1 MNRIFVAACVASV
14 LSLSSLFASS
24 ADAAHVHKTVVV
36 RPNGNV
42 VKRVTVHPG
51 PHAHIVR
58 PAVIARP
65 AVVVR
70 PSGVILRTPAIGIR
84 IGR

>member
-1 MNRIFVAACVASV
+1 MNRFILAACVASV

-24 ADAAHVHKTVVV
+24 AAAGDLHKTIVV

-42 VKRVTVHPG
+42 VKKLTYVPG
-51 PHAHIVR
+51 HHRHHVQG
-58 PAVIARP
+58 AVI
-65 AVVVR
+65 VKNN
-70 PSGVILRTPAIGIR
+70 GVILRTPAIGIR

>member
-1 MNRIFVAACVASV
+1 MNRFFVAACVASV

-24 ADAAHVHKTVVV
+24 AEAGHVHRAVVV

-42 VKRVTVHPG
+42 VKRSVYVPG
-51 PHAHIVR
+51 PHLHVR
-58 PAVIARP
+58 PG
-65 AVVVR
+65 VVVR
-70 PSGVILRTPAIGIR
+70 PGGVILRTPAIGIR

>member
-1 MNRIFVAACVASV
+1 MNRFFVAACVAIV

-24 ADAAHVHKTVVV
+24 AVAGHVHKTVVV

-42 VKRVTVHPG
+42 VKKTVHVPG
-51 PHAHIVR
+51 PHHHV
-58 PAVIARP
+58 RP

-70 PSGVILRTPAIGIR
+70 PNAVILRTPAIGIR

>member
-1 MNRIFVAACVASV
+1 MNRFFVAACVAAV

-24 ADAAHVHKTVVV
+24 AVAGHVHKTVVL

-42 VKRVTVHPG
+42 VKKTVHVPG
-51 PHAHIVR
+51 PHHHVR
-58 PAVIARP
+58 PAV
-65 AVVVR
+65 VLKS
-70 PSGVILRTPAIGIR
+70 SGVIVRTPAIGIR

>member
-1 MNRIFVAACVASV
+1 MNRFILAACVASV

-24 ADAAHVHKTVVV
+24 AAAGNIHKTVVV

-42 VKRVTVHPG
+42 VKKLTYVPG
-51 PHAHIVR
+51 HHHHHNHVQG
-58 PAVIARP
+58 AVI
-65 AVVVR
+65 VKGN
-70 PSGVILRTPAIGIR
+70 GVILRTPVIGIR

>member
-1 MNRIFVAACVASV
+1 MNRFILAAAVASV

-24 ADAAHVHKTVVV
+24 ASAVHVHKTVVV
-36 RPNGNV
+36 RPNGV
-42 VKRVTVHPG
+42 VTKKVTVGSTH
-51 PHAHIVR
+51 HHNHVR
-58 PAVIARP
+58 G
-65 AVVVR
+65 AVVVK